1 MCGRDLVNFFH
12 GHPIALEGHT
22 DDADV
27 SQALGLQP
35 RRPTIHHHGNELVKV
50 TGNDLP
56 MRDAKCIQVNGFNV
70 CWKDVAKPYEFLS
83 KKC

>member
-1 MCGRDLVNFFH
+1 MCGRDLVNFFL
-12 GHPIALEGHT
+12 GHPIALEGHE
-22 DDADV
+22 DDANID
-27 SQALGLQP
+27 QALGLQP
-35 RRPTIHHHGNELVKV
+35 RTYVQHHSNDLVKV